1 MLVTLTVQNLAIIDN
16 LSVDFSEGM
25 TVLTGETGAGKSL
38 IIDAIDL
45 LFGRRASTDL
55 IRYGETKA
63 IIEGRLFRNAPRREK
78 SSWRKRR

>member
-63 IIEGRLFRNAPRREK
+63 IIEGVFSETPPPRK